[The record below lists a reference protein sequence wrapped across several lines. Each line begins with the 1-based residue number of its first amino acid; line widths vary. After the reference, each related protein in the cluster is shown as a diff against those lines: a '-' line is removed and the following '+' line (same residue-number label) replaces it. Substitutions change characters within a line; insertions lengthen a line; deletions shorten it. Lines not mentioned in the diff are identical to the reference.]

1 MKQLKENSAKIYND
15 IRRILFST
23 YHKYGID
30 KTLEYLEG
38 YKVKLE
44 SPSYI
49 GLKAEIN
56 FYKKK
61 CKEFDLVVAA
71 DVGDHTDFSGRLGS
85 QSYRF
90 DVTTNADYKKLKD
103 YEPLQKTIDA
113 KYKIAVVKTNGDLD
127 ELIDINFPFCP
138 ICQNGRLMDI
148 VVLLPENHNS
158 HGESQFTNDQALI
171 SACSNCNHYEE
182 KKRISTSFLN
192 DYQTEIQN
200 EYDNE
205 RDRLDYLESI
215 GESNEFN
222 IQEVIL
228 NHSMNILPYLHKQFD
243 KTLVGLGE
251 KQYQITDPR
260 DGDGFLFTKLRWK
273 SNIKIIR
280 DYLKDDYNFYL

>member
-103 YEPLQKTIDA
+103 
-113 KYKIAVVKTNGDLD
+113 
-127 ELIDINFPFCP
+127 
-138 ICQNGRLMDI
+138 
-148 VVLLPENHNS
+148 
-158 HGESQFTNDQALI
+158 
-171 SACSNCNHYEE
+171 
-182 KKRISTSFLN
+182 
-192 DYQTEIQN
+192 
-200 EYDNE
+200 
-205 RDRLDYLESI
+205 
-215 GESNEFN
+215 
-222 IQEVIL
+222 
-228 NHSMNILPYLHKQFD
+228 
-243 KTLVGLGE
+243 
-251 KQYQITDPR
+251 
-260 DGDGFLFTKLRWK
+260 
-273 SNIKIIR
+273 
-280 DYLKDDYNFYL
+280 